1 MSSKEVYN
9 IVVIGASA
17 GGLPVLSDVLASL
30 STKTKVSVFIVIH
43 LSESVN
49 PTYTLQRLQ
58 ERSALPIVIAEEGM
72 PIEHNRV
79 YLAPADQHMM
89 LEKDRILVRRGALE
103 NHWRPSI
110 DVLFRTAAAAYDS
123 CVTGIILSGL
133 LDDGTSG
140 MMAIKSA
147 GGRCLV
153 QEPEEASYADMPRNV
168 LSNIA
173 VDYRVSAHE
182 ITYILADIYSRGDC
196 LPQEVPKDLQQEA
209 AITLRMS
216 SNMESTIT
224 LGDPTLMTCP
234 DCGGVLTKIE
244 EHGHTRYRC
253 YTGHVF
259 SEPQLDD
266 QYLKRTEETLW
277 VALRMMEE
285 RRNFMVNMDNRPQF
299 SPDTTGR
306 RAQRINELKDHI
318 TQLKSL
324 LTSLNN

>member
-1 MSSKEVYN
+1 MNKRQVYN

-17 GGLPVLSDVLASL
+17 GGLPVLTDVLATL
-30 STKTKVSVFIVIH
+30 GTKNKVSVFIVIH

-49 PTYTLQRLQ
+49 PQYILQRLQ
-58 ERSALPIVIAEEGM
+58 ERSTLPVVIAEEGM
-72 PIEHNRV
+72 PIEHDKV

-89 LEKDRILVRRGALE
+89 LERDRVLVRRGALE

-140 MMAIKSA
+140 MIAIKSA

-153 QEPEEASYADMPRNV
+153 QEPDEAAYADMPRNV
-168 LSNIA
+168 LSNID

-182 ITYILADIYSRGDC
+182 ITYVLADIYSRGEC
-196 LPQEVPKDLQQEA
+196 SPQEVPKDLQQEA

-216 SNMESTIT
+216 SNMESTT
-224 LGDPTLMTCP
+224 ALGAPTLMTCP

-244 EHGHTRYRC
+244 EHGHARYRC

-259 SEPQLDD
+259 SEAQLND

-285 RRNFMVNMDNRPQF
+285 RRNFIMSMDERPQF
-299 SPDTTGR
+299 SPDTNGR
-306 RAQRINELKDHI
+306 RAQRVNELKEHI

-324 LTSLNN
+324 LTALDN